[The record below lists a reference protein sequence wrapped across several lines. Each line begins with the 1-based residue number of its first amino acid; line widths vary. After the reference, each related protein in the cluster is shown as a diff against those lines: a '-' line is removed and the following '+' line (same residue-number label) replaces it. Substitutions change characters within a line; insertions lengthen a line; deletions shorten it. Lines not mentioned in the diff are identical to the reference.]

1 MNNINVVA
9 IRMVKERAIR
19 YESNAITCPED
30 VYKLLCKVFD
40 ADTLAEENVWA
51 VLLDTKRHVISV
63 QCVSRGTINAS
74 LVHPRE
80 VFKAAILA
88 NATSIIIAHNHPSGS
103 LEAGIK
109 DREVTRKIRQAG
121 QILGIE
127 LDDHLVISS
136 EGFTSVEA

>member
-1 MNNINVVA
+1 MNNINVIA
-9 IRMVKERAIR
+9 IRMVKERTVRYDTRSITSPEIAYQILCAI
-19 YESNAITCPED
+19 
-30 VYKLLCKVFD
+30 FD
-40 ADTLAEENVWA
+40 ADNLAEENLWA
-51 VLLDTKRHVISV
+51 MLLDAKRQVISV
-63 QCVSRGTINAS
+63 QCISRGTINAS

-88 NATSIIIAHNHPSGS
+88 NAASIILAHNHPSGS